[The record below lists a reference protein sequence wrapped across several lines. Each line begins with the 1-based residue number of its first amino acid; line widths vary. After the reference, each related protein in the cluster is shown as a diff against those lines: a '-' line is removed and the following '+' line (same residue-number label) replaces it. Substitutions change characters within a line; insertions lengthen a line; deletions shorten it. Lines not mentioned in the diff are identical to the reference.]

1 MGKMYFYYG
10 TMGAGKTAL
19 AISKAHEFKNHF
31 HEVKV
36 CVPSIVDAKKLESR
50 NRSSIDVNIVIDFNN
65 LSESKIFLD
74 KFDLENVPILI
85 IDEAQFLTALQV
97 QTLRKLADEKD
108 TLVFCF
114 GLLTDYKLNLFEGSK
129 NLIVYAHSFREIPSM
144 CEGKNCRKKA
154 QYNIRTSRD
163 KGQIVLNKRCYQSLC
178 LNCYEKKNHY

>member
-31 HEVKV
+31 HEVRV
-36 CVPSIVDAKKLESR
+36 CVPSIVDDKKLESR
-50 NRSSIDVNIVIDFNN
+50 NGSSIDVNIVIDFDT
-65 LSESKIFLD
+65 LYESKMFLE
-74 KFDLENVPILI
+74 KFDLEKIQMLI

-108 TLVFCF
+108 ILVFCF

-144 CEGKNCRKKA
+144 CEGKNCRQKA

>member
-1 MGKMYFYYG
+1 MGKLYFYYG

-19 AISKAHEFKNHF
+19 AISKAYEF
-31 HEVKV
+31 
-36 CVPSIVDAKKLESR
+36 KLESR
-50 NRSSIDVNIVIDFNN
+50 NGSSIDVNIVIDFDT
-65 LSESKIFLD
+65 LSESKMFLE
-74 KFDLENVPILI
+74 KFDLEKVEMLI

-108 TLVFCF
+108 ILVFCF

>member
-19 AISKAHEFKNHF
+19 AISKAYEFRNHF
-31 HEVKV
+31 YEVRV
-36 CVPSIVDAKKLESR
+36 CVPSIIDDKKLESR
-50 NRSSIDVNIVIDFNN
+50 NGSSVDVDIVIDLDN
-65 LSESKIFLD
+65 LSESKMFLE
-74 KFDLENVPILI
+74 KFDLEKVQMLI

-108 TLVFCF
+108 ILVFCF

-129 NLIVYAHSFREIPSM
+129 NLIIYSNSFREIPSM
-144 CEGKNCRKKA
+144 CEGKNCRQKA

-163 KGQIVLNKRCYQSLC
+163 KGQIVLSKRCYQSLC

>member
-1 MGKMYFYYG
+1 MGKLYFYYG

-19 AISKAHEFKNHF
+19 AISKAYEFINHF

-36 CVPSIVDAKKLESR
+36 CVPSIVDDKKLESR
-50 NRSSIDVNIVIDFNN
+50 NGSSIDVNIVIDFDT
-65 LSESKIFLD
+65 LSESKMFLE
-74 KFDLENVPILI
+74 KFDLEKVEMLI

-108 TLVFCF
+108 ILVFCF

-144 CEGKNCRKKA
+144 CEGKNCRQKA

-163 KGQIVLNKRCYQSLC
+163 KGQIVLSKRCYQSLC